1 MAVQVREPEAV
12 PSTQPWGAMVTM
24 ARTAGPM
31 DPMGLTPAPMGPT
44 EPMESMAPMGPMGSL
59 DPMATPAMASLGASH
74 WGPLDTSMPLWAMGQ
89 ARPTA
94 SGGMICNSAE
104 SLSQF
109 HKFSASLAVDRVA
122 MSSNM
127 ECFDWETTQNRV
139 GRWASSTILTQTASR
154 ESPTQEC
161 FRHQAD
167 TT

>member
-44 EPMESMAPMGPMGSL
+44 EPMESMAPMGPTGSL
-59 DPMATPAMASLGASH
+59 DPMATPAMASLVASP

-94 SGGMICNSAE
+94 SGGMICNSAARIE
-104 SLSQF
+104 RLNRFRSFTSFCFTCCRSSRNVLKHEMVRLGNNPKSCGSMGQF
-109 HKFSASLAVDRVA
+109 
-122 MSSNM
+122 N
-127 ECFDWETTQNRV
+127 FD
-139 GRWASSTILTQTASR
+139 
-154 ESPTQEC
+154 PY
-161 FRHQAD
+161 AD
-167 TT
+167 CKP